1 MVLCFHG
8 PLIYEAQILDAEI
21 WDAKS
26 TKTEQTGP
34 HYFVHYKGWNKKW
47 DEWVP
52 ASRVLKDNE
61 EGRAKQGMVKSV
73 QKAASGKAKDD
84 KTTKDKQEKDKVSE
98 RGGASGISSSR
109 KDTVVAGSS
118 KDSHK
123 AGKKR
128 PRDVAFDSED
138 AYLKRPEIKIPIP
151 DVLKVKLVDD
161 WEYITKN
168 HQLVTLPRTPNVK
181 EITEEFK
188 AYVESKK
195 ANAAGAG
202 ANTAGGKLTRSDAVL
217 AEVMNGIVLYFDK
230 ALGNNLLY
238 RFERAQYL
246 DIRRKTGELKP
257 MSEVYGAEHLLRLI
271 VNLPSYI
278 AHTTMDT
285 ESVNMMREHISEM
298 MKWMIKEMER
308 LFLKEYET
316 TTMQYQNISRT

>member
-1 MVLCFHG
+1 MSLEYQVKEIVLCFHG
-8 PLIYEAQILDAEI
+8 PLIYEAQVLDAEI
-21 WDAKS
+21 WDE
-26 TKTEQTGP
+26 KTGKKDQTGP

-52 ASRVLKDNE
+52 ASRVLKKNAEGE
-61 EGRAKQGMVKSV
+61 EKQRTVLEVQRRAKEEKE
-73 QKAASGKAKDD
+73 GKN
-84 KTTKDKQEKDKVSE
+84 KQEKEKVSDRVSGSNSRRDKE
-98 RGGASGISSSR
+98 SASGP
-109 KDTVVAGSS
+109 S
-118 KDSHK
+118 KDSNK
-123 AGKKR
+123 ASKKR
-128 PRDVAFDSED
+128 TRDAAFFDTEE

-181 EITEEFK
+181 EIVEEFK

-195 ANAAGAG
+195 ANQASS
-202 ANTAGGKLTRSDAVL
+202 KPTRSDAVL
-217 AEVMNGIVLYFDK
+217 AEIMNGIVLYFDK

-238 RFERAQYL
+238 RFERAQYV
-246 DIRRKTGELKP
+246 DIRRKTAEVRP
-257 MSEVYGAEHLLRLI
+257 MSEIYGAEHLLRLF

-285 ESVNMMREHISEM
+285 ESVNMMREHIAEL
-298 MKWMIKEMER
+298 MKWMIKEMDR

-316 TTMQYQNISRT
+316 TTMQYQNISRA

>member
-1 MVLCFHG
+1 MSLEYQPKEMVLCFHG
-8 PLIYEAQILDAEI
+8 PLIYEAQIQEAEI

-61 EGRAKQGMVKSV
+61 EGRAKQRTVHAV
-73 QKAASGKAKDD
+73 QKSASGKAKEE
-84 KTTKDKQEKDKVSE
+84 KEKATKDKHDKEKGSERVGAASAHSARREKDS
-98 RGGASGISSSR
+98 AA
-109 KDTVVAGSS
+109 AGSS
-118 KDSHK
+118 KDGGRAS
-123 AGKKR
+123 KKR
-128 PRDVAFDSED
+128 PRDVAFDTED
-138 AYLKRPEIKIPIP
+138 AYVKRPEIKIPIP

-195 ANAAGAG
+195 ANSASASA
-202 ANTAGGKLTRSDAVL
+202 KLTKSGAVL

-238 RFERAQYL
+238 RFERAQYM
-246 DIRRKTGELKP
+246 DIRRKTGECRP
-257 MSEVYGAEHLLRLI
+257 MSEVYGAEHLLRLF

-285 ESVNMMREHISEM
+285 ESVNMMREHIMEL
-298 MKWMIKEMER
+298 MK
-308 LFLKEYET
+308 
-316 TTMQYQNISRT
+316 